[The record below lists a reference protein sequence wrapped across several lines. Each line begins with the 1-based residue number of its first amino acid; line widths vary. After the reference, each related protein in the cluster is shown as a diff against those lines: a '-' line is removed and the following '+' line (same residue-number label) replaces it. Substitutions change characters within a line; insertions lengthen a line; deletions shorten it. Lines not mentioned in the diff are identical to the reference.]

1 MGPLEDR
8 FPPLRQMPARVDGI
22 VVLGGAIDLK
32 ESADRGMPALNERA
46 ERMTAFVALARLYPH
61 ARLVFTGGN
70 PDLLSA
76 GPTEAEVAR
85 VLFAGLGLDPHRLV
99 FEAKSRNTRE
109 NALFSRR
116 IENPRPGQI
125 WLLVTSAADM
135 PRAVGCFRAVAWP
148 VLAFPVDYH
157 TRHRDMG
164 GVPGL
169 VAGLKEFDWAA
180 HEWIGLVYYRS
191 RGWTSSLFPGP

>member
-1 MGPLEDR
+1 
-8 FPPLRQMPARVDGI
+8 
-22 VVLGGAIDLK
+22 
-32 ESADRGMPALNERA
+32 
-46 ERMTAFVALARLYPH
+46 
-61 ARLVFTGGN
+61 LVFTGGN

-76 GPTEAEVAR
+76 GPTEAEMAR
-85 VLFAGLGLDPHRLV
+85 VFFAGLDLNSQRLV

-135 PRAVGCFRAVAWP
+135 PRAVGCFRGVAWP
-148 VLAFPVDYH
+148 VIAFPVDYH
-157 TRHRDMG
+157 TRQREMS

-169 VAGLKEFDWAA
+169 VAGLKDVDWAA